1 MAERNQKN
9 KVTSGQN
16 LGFAIL
22 IIIILALIVVN
33 FGNIT
38 GKTVAQGNSDI
49 KIVVE
54 GRDYGSGL
62 NTVQAGDNIYV
73 SLTPGNNVKYYY
85 QPKIVDELQSRIL
98 GAITVTTCGS
108 WCSKKVPV
116 QNQGIEASY
125 KIPSYLAPGLYM
137 VRVQYKAGEGDKI
150 VEKSAVASFIV
161 TASYN

>member
-1 MAERNQKN
+1 MAERNQKT
-9 KVTSGQN
+9 KVAIGQN

-22 IIIILALIVVN
+22 IIIILALIVIN

-49 KIVVE
+49 KVVVE
-54 GRDYGSGL
+54 GRDYGSEI
-62 NTVQAGDNIYV
+62 NTVQAGDSIYV
-73 SLTPGNNVKYYY
+73 SLTPGKNVKYYY
-85 QPKIVDELQSRIL
+85 QPKIVDELESRIL
-98 GAITVTTCGS
+98 GAMTVTTCGS

-125 KIPSYLAPGLYM
+125 IIPSSLAPGLYM
-137 VRVQYKAGEGDKI
+137 VRVQYKAGPGNKV
-150 VEKSAVASFIV
+150 VEKSTVTSFIV

>member
-49 KIVVE
+49 KVVVE
-54 GRDYGSGL
+54 GRYYGSGL
-62 NTVQAGDNIYV
+62 NTVQAGDGIYV
-73 SLTPGNNVKYYY
+73 SLTPGKNVKYYY

-98 GAITVTTCGS
+98 GAITVTNCGT
-108 WCSKKVPV
+108 WCNKKIPIS
-116 QNQGIEASY
+116 NQGVEASY
-125 KIPSYLAPGLYM
+125 KIPSYLAPGLYL
-137 VRVQYKAGEGDKI
+137 VRVHYRVGEGDKV
-150 VEKSAVASFIV
+150 VEKSTVASFIV
-161 TASYN
+161 TDSYN